1 MTWMRTLALWSCL
14 WLALPATAQQAEP
27 ATESVTATGP
37 EPATAIE
44 SEREPATATESE
56 PEAGSEPEPDSA
68 TESATE
74 PESEPEAGSE
84 PEPDSATESATDP
97 ESATGVQPEPDAVR
111 FQALAG
117 LGVGSRGFS
126 RPRDGQRQQLDES
139 VFPAAGMALR
149 AHFAPDARLSL
160 QVLLAYQTSLG
171 MTVEESPLFGLPAEI
186 DARSERLELSAG
198 PRLRLGDS
206 PDAVAVALPV
216 GIGMRAF
223 VPAVRELTTPGY
235 LLWGPQA
242 RAEIQV
248 PLSSWLSLRA
258 GPEVAWLVS
267 ISESLKREGVDPS
280 GWALG
285 LEAGVTVRPGA
296 GLLLELSY
304 RQSHARA
311 GSSGGAADFEDV
323 ERYATVRLGGE
334 L

>member
-1 MTWMRTLALWSCL
+1 V
-14 WLALPATAQQAEP
+14 
-27 ATESVTATGP
+27 SVPETGS
-37 EPATAIE
+37 E
-44 SEREPATATESE
+44 SETGT
-56 PEAGSEPEPDSA
+56 GSEPEPERE
-68 TESATE
+68 TERETE
-74 PESEPEAGSE
+74 PEPETEAEIEIGSVAE
-84 PEPDSATESATDP
+84 PEPA
-97 ESATGVQPEPDAVR
+97 AVR

-117 LGVGSRGFS
+117 LGIGSRGFS
-126 RPRDGQRQQLDES
+126 RPRDGQRQRLEET
-139 VFPAAGMALR
+139 VFPAAGMTMR
-149 AHFAPDARLSL
+149 AHFAPEAAVSL
-160 QVLLAYQTSLG
+160 QVMLAYQSSLG

-186 DARSERLELSAG
+186 DARSERLELSVS

-235 LLWGPQA
+235 LVWGPQA
-242 RAEIQV
+242 RAELQA
-248 PLSSWLSLRA
+248 PLLSWLSLRA

-267 ISESLKREGVDPS
+267 ISESLKRHGVGDT

-285 LEAGVTVRPGA
+285 LEAGVTLRPGA

-304 RQSHARA
+304 RQSHAAADSRA
-311 GSSGGAADFEDV
+311 GAADFRDV